1 MRQFEWVRVIKGFCG
16 FIRVMYVL
24 GAKGVCF
31 LFWNALLVGK
41 EVD

>member
-1 MRQFEWVRVIKGFCG
+1 MVGLLKAFSG

-31 LFWNALLVGK
+31 LFWIALLVGK